1 MDRAQVSQLRN
12 VFSIICIAIDVH
24 TLTLLWSIVVLVLH
38 SLSLLTISLVT
49 STSASTKL
57 LCSNGPGWMSA
68 SSTLIMDRFLAHLL
82 AFMAAILSKGIAS
95 GNDEDLNNITW
106 FSQYFLNIIFTFSV
120 WIVLKSGLTVIKSL
134 CMSLSM
140 YVYKNSQSEHL
151 YEINQLFWLDHFLEY
166 NYENYTPK
174 YYHCQ
179 ERSAFKFMGTNVCS

>member
-1 MDRAQVSQLRN
+1 MNIIKTALQKHLR
-12 VFSIICIAIDVH
+12 
-24 TLTLLWSIVVLVLH
+24 
-38 SLSLLTISLVT
+38 
-49 STSASTKL
+49 K
-57 LCSNGPGWMSA
+57 G
-68 SSTLIMDRFLAHLL
+68 IMWYFTRPIKAHLL

-179 ERSAFKFMGTNVCS
+179 ERSALW